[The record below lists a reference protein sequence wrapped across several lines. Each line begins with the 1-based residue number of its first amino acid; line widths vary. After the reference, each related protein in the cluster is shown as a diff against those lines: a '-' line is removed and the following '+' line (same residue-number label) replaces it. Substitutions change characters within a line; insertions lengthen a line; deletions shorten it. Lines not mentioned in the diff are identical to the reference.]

1 MINLVLCKMKI
12 KWNTYGAK
20 VSHHFDTRPIL
31 IGVQLLFNTEFR
43 VSMIDAK
50 LEFETALLYNVYV
63 YKFSATSISI
73 IYKNQS
79 RQ

>member
-43 VSMIDAK
+43 VSMIDTK
-50 LEFETALLYNVYV
+50 LNFEITLLYNVY
-63 YKFSATSISI
+63 ATSISI

-79 RQ
+79 KQ

>member
-12 KWNTYGAK
+12 KLNTHGAK

-43 VSMIDAK
+43 VSLIDTK
-50 LEFETALLYNVYV
+50 LKFEITLLYNVY
-63 YKFSATSISI
+63 ATSISI

-79 RQ
+79 KQ